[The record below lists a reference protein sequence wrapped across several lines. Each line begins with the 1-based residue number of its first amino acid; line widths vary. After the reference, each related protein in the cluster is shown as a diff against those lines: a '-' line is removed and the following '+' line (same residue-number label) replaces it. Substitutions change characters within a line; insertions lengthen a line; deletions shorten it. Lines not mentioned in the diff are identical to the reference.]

1 MLPSL
6 LMSLSLVATSVLIH
20 YEALRCMNESL
31 PRVTFVRECRTD
43 GPR

>member
-20 YEALRCMNESL
+20 YEALRGMNESL
-31 PRVTFVRECRTD
+31 PRATFIRGRQTD

>member
-6 LMSLSLVATSVLIH
+6 LMSVIATCVLIH
-20 YEALRCMNESL
+20 YEALRWMNESL
-31 PRVTFVRECRTD
+31 PRATFIRGRQTD